1 MRPILLLCFLTLS
14 GCGISTPFDDNIPYK
29 TRFDDGLVFFEE
41 EKYVKSSQQFN
52 IIVERASH
60 TDLGD
65 DALFFLAESYF
76 LNGDYDLAL
85 IEFEKLVSRMGFS
98 PYIEKSRWRICETLM
113 LLSPNFYHDQDSSRK
128 AISQIQEFLDDF
140 PNSEFSKDADQLIS
154 ELRTRLAEKNM
165 ETGKLYVKL
174 KAYDSAI
181 VSYQIVVSEYYDT
194 EFFKDANME
203 IIRCLTLQDKKDEAE
218 QFLTD
223 LELNEKSIVTDAFKK
238 KALSVIKDNS

>member
-1 MRPILLLCFLTLS
+1 MRLILICISILLS
-14 GCGISTPFDDNIPYK
+14 SCGISNPFDDNIAYK
-29 TRFDDGLVFFEE
+29 TRFDDGLAFFEE
-41 EKYVKSSQQFN
+41 ENYVKASQQFN
-52 IIVERASH
+52 IIVDRASH

-76 LNGDYDLAL
+76 LNKDYDLAL
-85 IEFEKLVSRMGFS
+85 VEFEKLVSRMGFS

-113 LLSPNFYHDQDSSRK
+113 LLSPNFYHDQESSKK

-140 PNSEFSKDADQLIS
+140 PNSEYSKDADKLIN

-181 VSYQIVVSEYYDT
+181 VSYKIVVNEFYDT
-194 EFFKDANME
+194 KFFNDANME
-203 IIRCLTLQDKKDEAE
+203 IIRCLALQKKGDEAK
-218 QFLTD
+218 QYLTD
-223 LELNEKSIVTDAFKK
+223 LEINEKSVVTDSFKE